1 MDLREATMGD
11 WVKIE
16 TDLEGDWG
24 EAGGDEY
31 YLNFAN
37 VATVHLYARTDEHGR
52 HRQHMVAVTTTAGAT
67 VTLRGE
73 DARDQLRRELDRRRP
88 ATEASSPGEQL
99 GLRLP

>member
-1 MDLREATMGD
+1 MSD

-16 TDLEGDWG
+16 TNAEESWG

-31 YLNFAN
+31 YLNLAN
-37 VATVHLYARTDEHGR
+37 VAAVHLFARTDEHAR
-52 HRQHMVAVTTTAGAT
+52 HRQHMVTVTTTTGAT

-88 ATEASSPGEQL
+88 TTEATAGEHM
-99 GLRLP
+99 GL